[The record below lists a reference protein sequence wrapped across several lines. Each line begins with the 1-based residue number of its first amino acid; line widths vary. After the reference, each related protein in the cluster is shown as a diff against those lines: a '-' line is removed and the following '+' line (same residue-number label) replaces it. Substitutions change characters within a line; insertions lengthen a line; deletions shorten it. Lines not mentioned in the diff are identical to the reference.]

1 MLVSLLH
8 SHRLALC
15 LSPVCWAF
23 LSPTTL
29 TNHVHLL
36 YQQRVRLDRVIRIR
50 SRKPSSS
57 QFSNKKYSALL
68 IYLQYSEE
76 RFQYRDSGT
85 LDVYELPMEFI

>member
-29 TNHVHLL
+29 ANMCTPVISAEGAARPGDTHTVTETFVVPDFE
-36 YQQRVRLDRVIRIR
+36 YTVQR
-50 SRKPSSS
+50 
-57 QFSNKKYSALL
+57 FN
-68 IYLQYSEE
+68 YLFTVQ
-76 RFQYRDSGT
+76 
-85 LDVYELPMEFI
+85 